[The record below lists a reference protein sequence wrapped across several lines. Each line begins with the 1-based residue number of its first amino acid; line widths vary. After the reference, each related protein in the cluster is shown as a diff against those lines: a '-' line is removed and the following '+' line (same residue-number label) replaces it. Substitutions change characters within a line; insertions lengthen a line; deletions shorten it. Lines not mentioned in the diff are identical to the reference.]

1 MALLSWDLNYIHFL
15 HKNTFGLYRHLQTCT
30 RDPRWTDWFPNR
42 QCNPVGFS
50 FPLQEGFGENCNLLR
65 AICRHLCMY
74 VQIISKMFRTINSL
88 KYQRRQYVKLRKV
101 KKFQK
106 LFFLRVLE
114 FLTYFSGLT
123 IQLINIK
130 RSETSQSIEIL
141 ALVIC
146 QSFKMKIN
154 ASQFDVNWTV
164 SSQS

>member
-74 VQIISKMFRTINSL
+74 VQKRDLEGCSMSLSWQDKLIWSSLSNMGVRKRLNSHSVSINVNPFYNVHGDYSNN
-88 KYQRRQYVKLRKV
+88 YVL
-101 KKFQK
+101 QTW
-106 LFFLRVLE
+106 
-114 FLTYFSGLT
+114 LTYLLERCQKPWRT
-123 IQLINIK
+123 TEQHLQTQLI
-130 RSETSQSIEIL
+130 
-141 ALVIC
+141 
-146 QSFKMKIN
+146 
-154 ASQFDVNWTV
+154 
-164 SSQS
+164 